1 MSETFTTKELKST
14 FGTSSAIL
22 ESYVERPNIDDTFK
36 QALEDREF
44 IVVHGSSKQG
54 KTSLW
59 KQHLNDETTR
69 DLNCANI
76 SNIAELHTQILKSVG
91 YEIASYST
99 STTVTPEI
107 SAGINLHFLEV
118 KSQVQTSQTTHE
130 SQQRIELNPQDPN
143 DILRALEEIH
153 FSGNII
159 IEDFHYLDEPTQIA
173 FTRTLKTF
181 YDRQGRKFSF
191 IIIGVWQEADKLGL
205 LNGDLSGRLTT
216 ISADR
221 WNSEE
226 LREVIERGENHLN
239 ITFDESLKQELIDH
253 CGGAIY
259 LLQNAC
265 LNACM
270 NHLRDKTNTDT
281 LICGSGEQL
290 IENEIKKQRG
300 RYEKFLRKYTQDAR
314 KSEYSIRK
322 WITAIFVTYV
332 RISRGTT
339 SVSYPQ
345 LKDGLTRIHPRSNGD
360 SGINSGNLTTALQ
373 NIAKKQQSLN
383 INPPIFSYDS
393 DQRLLYVVDRGF
405 TIWLLHEDVEI
416 IDEAIGI
423 QSGEGGIEKFSE
435 LLR

>member
-1 MSETFTTKELKST
+1 M
-14 FGTSSAIL
+14 
-22 ESYVERPNIDDTFK
+22 
-36 QALEDREF
+36 
-44 IVVHGSSKQG
+44 
-54 KTSLW
+54 
-59 KQHLNDETTR
+59 
-69 DLNCANI
+69 
-76 SNIAELHTQILKSVG
+76 
-91 YEIASYST
+91 
-99 STTVTPEI
+99 TPEI

-153 FSGNII
+153 FSGNIV
-159 IEDFHYLDEPTQIA
+159 IEDFHYLDEATQIA

-181 YDRQGRKFSF
+181 YDRQGRQFSF

-226 LREVIERGENHLN
+226 LREVIERGESHLN

-270 NHLRDKTNTDT
+270 NHLREKANTDV

-314 KSEYSIRK
+314 ESEYSIRK

-360 SGINSGNLTTALQ
+360 SGINSGHLTTALQ

-383 INPPIFSYDS
+383 INPPILSYDS

-423 QSGEGGIEKFSE
+423 QSDEGGIEKFSE
-435 LLR
+435 ILR